1 MFLELWNI
9 MYKWFWMFLSFGK
22 NIVNF
27 VSVPLNDLIRDYG
40 NVVDGSLI
48 DAILE
53 LNFLGSMSIIEL
65 MFAIGLPFLILFIII
80 KFLLDIVL

>member
-22 NIVNF
+22 SMVRF
-27 VSVPLNDLIRDYG
+27 VSVPVNDLIRDYG

-53 LNFLGSMSIIEL
+53 LNFLGSLSIIEL